1 MSMNITHSVK
11 SIVFVNEL
19 SLLYINVSINV
30 NFHEFQG
37 HL

>member
-1 MSMNITHSVK
+1 MNITHSVK
-11 SIVFVNEL
+11 SIVLIVNEL

>member
-1 MSMNITHSVK
+1 MNITHSVK

-19 SLLYINVSINV
+19 LLLHVYINVSINV